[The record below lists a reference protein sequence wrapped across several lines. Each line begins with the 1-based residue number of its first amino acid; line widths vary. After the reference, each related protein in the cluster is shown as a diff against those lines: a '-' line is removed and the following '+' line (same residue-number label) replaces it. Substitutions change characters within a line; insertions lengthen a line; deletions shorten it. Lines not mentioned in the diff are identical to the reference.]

1 MSLTVIFAF
10 LFKLLNIIC
19 YSDEIASLRK
29 EQNPDAVA
37 ARHPVTRKVHH
48 HGIWSIGPNEE
59 WCVDG
64 HEKLLPTM
72 GIAVWG
78 IIDKYARVE
87 LGLWAMPNAR
97 VQELPPALYLRVVR
111 NQGGLWFTFQTTH
124 GSDMFQ
130 EWL

>member
-10 LFKLLNIIC
+10 LFKLSNIIC
-19 YSDEIASLRK
+19 YSDKIASLRK

-111 NQGGLWFTFQTTH
+111 NQGGL
-124 GSDMFQ
+124 
-130 EWL
+130 